1 MVDLE
6 SLPFLVKICGVTT
19 VHDALAVHDA
29 GASALGL
36 ILATSKR
43 QITVAR
49 AAEIARATDGGPLRV
64 GVFRNDSDDF
74 ILEVVDATGVEVVQV
89 HGPLN
94 GELLEKL
101 KRRGVAVVKALS
113 LGDQEFVE
121 FDERTVD
128 AVLVDGPEP
137 GSGEEHS
144 WVQVQDRRFRVPLIA
159 AGGLT
164 PDNVGSVIS
173 LVRPWGVDVSTG
185 VEASPGVKDI
195 SLVSS
200 FVTRARRAFL
210 QREE

>member
-1 MVDLE
+1 VVDLE